1 MLRIFTANDHHNAVA
16 PDDFAM
22 LTTRFY
28 RGTYFHELALHNM
41 YRQNSPRGTGK
52 RSAAGKDIHHVPLV
66 YPPSHQIDAIHKR
79 N

>member
-1 MLRIFTANDHHNAVA
+1 MLRIFAANNHHNAIA

-41 YRQNSPRGTGK
+41 YIDKT
-52 RSAAGKDIHHVPLV
+52 
-66 YPPSHQIDAIHKR
+66 HQEVQANVSR
-79 N
+79 W